1 VCEQSQPT
9 DDKELR
15 ASIENSLPPS
25 DQLAPDAVVE
35 DLWKYSS
42 QQFKKLT
49 TPGTFAWPGNQD
61 SEYWKNL
68 FDNIVKGW
76 KDRMIVVDPPSA
88 SLICP
93 PPARKQSATVYERIK
108 NLARE
113 LLEAIGEDPDREG
126 LRETPRRFADWWRE
140 FLEYDP
146 GTTDTTFEATHTGSL
161 VAVTGMRV
169 YSLCEHHL
177 LPFWCDVSI
186 AYFPTRQVL
195 GLSKFARI
203 AHKYAHRL
211 QLQERLCNQI
221 ADEVQEVTGSPD
233 VAVVCRG
240 EHSCMTMRG
249 IKTAGMMTSMSMR
262 GVFEA
267 EDSKRM
273 EFLRLIE
280 M

>member
-1 VCEQSQPT
+1 MSEQPT
-9 DDKELR
+9 DDKELHKSR
-15 ASIENSLPPS
+15 ENSPS
-25 DQLAPDAVVE
+25 PGDQLGPDAVV
-35 DLWKYSS
+35 DQKGNLWLG
-42 QQFKKLT
+42 KLIS
-49 TPGTFAWPGNQD
+49 PPFEMQIDQD
-61 SEYWKNL
+61 SEFWKKI
-68 FDNIVKGW
+68 FDNAIKGW
-76 KDRMIVVDPPSA
+76 KECMVLANSPSA
-88 SLICP
+88 SWIP
-93 PPARKQSATVYERIK
+93 REPARKPSTIDYERVK
-108 NLARE
+108 KLAHE
-113 LLEAIGEDPDREG
+113 LLEAIGENPDREG

-140 FLEYDP
+140 FLEYEP
-146 GTTDTTFEATHTGSL
+146 GTTDTTFEATNTSSL

-169 YSLCEHHL
+169 HSLCEHHL

-186 AYFPTRQVL
+186 AYFPTHQVL

-211 QLQERLCNQI
+211 QLQEQLCSQI
-221 ADEVQEVTGSPD
+221 ADEVQRSTGSPD

-262 GVFEA
+262 GVFE
-267 EDSKRM
+267 EDDSKRM